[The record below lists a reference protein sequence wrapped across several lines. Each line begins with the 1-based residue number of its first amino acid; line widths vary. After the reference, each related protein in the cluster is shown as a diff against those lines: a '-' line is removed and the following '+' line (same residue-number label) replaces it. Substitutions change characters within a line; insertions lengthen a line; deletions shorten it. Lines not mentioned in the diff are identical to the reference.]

1 MKAVVMAGGEGSRLR
16 PLTVSRP
23 KPMVP
28 IVGRPVME
36 HILNLL
42 KQHNIRDVVVTVQY
56 MASAIED
63 YFGDGGQLGMRIH
76 YSREEVPLGTAGSVK
91 NAEDVLTEPFL
102 VISGDALTDFN
113 LSDIIRFHRDR
124 KAVATLTLA
133 HVSNPL
139 EYGVI
144 ITDEQGHIT
153 DFLEKPSWGEV
164 FSDTINTG
172 IYVLDPKIFSYF
184 PRDKVYDFSQDLF
197 PKLLANG
204 EPIYG
209 YVAEG
214 YWCDIGNLATY
225 MQANADM
232 LQGQVKMP
240 LPGSDIG
247 GRVWA
252 EEGVE
257 IAPDAQ
263 IFGPVFLG
271 RDSKI
276 RGGVIIHGPSVVGP
290 YTIVDA
296 RAQIDRSVVWNNC
309 YIGERAE
316 LRGALVGTSTSIKS
330 RAVMFEGTVIG
341 DHSVI
346 NEGAIIQPGVKI
358 WPNKEIETGAVIT
371 TSIIWGSQGR
381 RALFGRYG
389 VTGLVNVD
397 ITPDFAARLGAA
409 YGAVLTKGSVV
420 CINRDAHRTPRM
432 IKRAIISG
440 LPSAGINV
448 SDLESVPLPV
458 ARFFVRTTDAV
469 GGVHVRLSPFDPRT
483 VDIKF
488 FDQKG
493 QDISKNTERKIENLF
508 FREDFRRVYLDD
520 IGNIAYAQNVIGRYT
535 AAFLRAL
542 DLDLMRKRRYRLVVD
557 YAHGASVD
565 VMANV
570 FNEIGADVIALN
582 ATRDP
587 MRYSRTGE
595 EFDRDMQVLASIT
608 GTLKA
613 NLGVRID
620 TAAERLFVVDDR
632 GHILEGGKLLA
643 AMADLVLRS
652 HKDGTVAV
660 PVTVPSVVETVAE
673 QARGKV
679 LYTKSWPQAL
689 TSAANNDDVVMVG
702 DGAGGFVFPEL
713 HPAFDAMFA
722 LMTLL
727 ESLARFNTRLSE
739 VVDQLP
745 PYYLIRTQVNC
756 PWEYKGKVMR
766 ILNEQYRE
774 RREEPIDGVK
784 IDLGAEE
791 WVLVLPDADRPLF
804 HILAEARSR
813 DSAQALADKYARVV
827 SGLQH

>member
-36 HILNLL
+36 HILALL

-63 YFGDGGQLGMRIH
+63 YFGDGGQLGMRIS

-91 NAEDVLTEPFL
+91 NAENLLTEPFL
-102 VISGDALTDFN
+102 VISGDALTDFH
-113 LSDIIRFHRDR
+113 LGEIIKYHKDR

-133 HVSNPL
+133 HMANPL

-153 DFLEKPSWGEV
+153 NFLEKPSWGEV

-172 IYVLDPKIFSYF
+172 IYVLDPMIFSYI
-184 PRDKVYDFSQDLF
+184 PPDKTFDFSQDLF
-197 PKLLANG
+197 PRLLQEG
-204 EPIYG
+204 KPLFG
-209 YVAEG
+209 YIADG

-232 LQGQVKMP
+232 LQGQVK
-240 LPGSDIG
+240 LPIPGTDDG
-247 GRVWA
+247 GRIYS

-257 IAPDAQ
+257 IADDAQ
-263 IFGPVFLG
+263 IFGPAYLG
-271 RDSKI
+271 RDAKVRS
-276 RGGVIIHGPSVVGP
+276 GAIIHGPSVIGP

-330 RAVMFEGTVIG
+330 RAVMFEGTVVG
-341 DHSVI
+341 DHSLI
-346 NEGAIIQPGVKI
+346 NEGAIVQPQVKI
-358 WPNKEIETGAVIT
+358 WPNKEIEAGAVISQ
-371 TSIIWGSQGR
+371 SIIWGSQGR
-381 RALFGRYG
+381 RSLFGRYG
-389 VTGLVNVD
+389 VTGYVNVD

-409 YGAVLTKGSVV
+409 YGAVLPQGSVV
-420 CINRDAHRTPRM
+420 CVNRDDHRTPRM
-432 IKRAIISG
+432 IKRAVIAG
-440 LPSAGINV
+440 LPSAGIKV
-448 SDLESVPLPV
+448 WDLESVPLPV
-458 ARFFVRTTDAV
+458 ARYYVRTTEAV
-469 GGVHVRLSPFDPRT
+469 GGVHIRLSPFDPRT

-520 IGNIAYAQNVIGRYT
+520 IGTIEYAPNVIGRYT
-535 AAFLRAL
+535 TPFVRAL
-542 DLDLMRKRRYRLVVD
+542 NTELMRSRRYRLVVD
-557 YAHGASVD
+557 YAQGASVD
-565 VMANV
+565 VLAHI

-587 MRYSRTGE
+587 ARYSRTAD

-613 NLGVRID
+613 DLGVRID
-620 TAAERLFVVDDR
+620 TAAERMFVVDDR
-632 GHILEGGKLLA
+632 GKLLEGGKLLA
-643 AMADLVLRS
+643 AMADLMLRQ
-652 HKDGTVAV
+652 KKGGTVAV
-660 PVTVPSVVETVAE
+660 PVTVPSIIETVA
-673 QARGKV
+673 QDLGGKV
-679 LYTKSWPQAL
+679 IYTKVMPQSQ
-689 TSAANNDDVVMVG
+689 TSAATQDGVVMVG
-702 DGAGGFVFPEL
+702 DGAGSFVFPEL
-713 HPAFDAMFA
+713 HPSFDAMFA
-722 LMTLL
+722 LMKLL
-727 ESLARFNTRLSE
+727 ELLARFNTRLSE

-766 ILNEQYRE
+766 ILSEQYRE

-791 WVLVLPDADRPLF
+791 WVLVLPDADKPLF
-804 HILAEARSR
+804 HVLAEARSR

-827 SGLQH
+827 SGLQQ